1 MRIRSVGIFLALCLA
16 SLGGVNPGSWAQVL
30 WAQGSAAPVEPSHR
44 AGYRPTDRAPAAALG
59 VREAAA
65 KIDARY
71 NRMQSLSAEFTEIY
85 SSGGIQRSE
94 SGTLKIK
101 KPGKMRWDY
110 SSPREKIFVTDGST
124 AWFYVPGERQA
135 RRTAIKK
142 LDDLRS
148 PLRYLLG
155 RTRLAKELR
164 GLSLAPDVTP
174 ESSGDIVLRG
184 IPVGMEERIS
194 QVLLESDGQGFL
206 RRIVMDE
213 LDGSRT
219 EFRLQAQRENVAMD
233 DADFRFQP
241 PAGVEVLK
249 SDQLQP

>member
-1 MRIRSVGIFLALCLA
+1 MILPLCLLHAGLCA
-16 SLGGVNPGSWAQVL
+16 SVQAQ
-30 WAQGSAAPVEPSHR
+30 
-44 AGYRPTDRAPAAALG
+44 AAAQAPRD
-59 VREAAA
+59 VAA

-71 NRMQSLSAEFTEIY
+71 NGMQSLSAEFTEDY
-85 SSGGIQRSE
+85 SNGAIRRSE

-110 SSPREKIFVTDGST
+110 TSPREKLFLTDGST
-124 AWFYVPGERQA
+124 AWFYVPGEHQA
-135 RRTAIKK
+135 RRASMKK

-155 RTRLAKELR
+155 RTKLAKELR
-164 GLSLAPDVTP
+164 GLSLAPDVP
-174 ESSGDIVLRG
+174 PASPGDVMLRG
-184 IPVGMEERIS
+184 VPVGMEDRVS
-194 QVLLESDGQGFL
+194 QVLLESDPQGYL
-206 RRIVMDE
+206 QRIIMDE

-219 EFRLQAQRENVAMD
+219 EFRLRAQRENIAMQ
-233 DADFRFQP
+233 DAEFRFHP